1 MDRVDL
7 TGAAAALLRQLVG
20 THGPVMFH
28 QSGGCCDGSAPMCY
42 PQGELRIGESDVHLG
57 DLWVTGID
65 AVPVWMPGPQYEHW
79 SEDGLAAVSGDLSE
93 NVSVTGFD
101 ERTVRVGDVW
111 AWGDA
116 LVQVTKPR
124 SPCFKLAMKTGRKQI
139 IAEMIRNGRS
149 GWYLRVL
156 RPGEVPTDG
165 ELTLVESDPIEPT
178 IAELN
183 EARYAR

>member
-1 MDRVDL
+1 MRVNGVFVGKPSVLGTVRDEPVYSAIAKARVEAERVKLGEINLDGDDQADRRV
-7 TGAAAALLRQLVG
+7 
-20 THGPVMFH
+20 HGGPDMAVYV
-28 QSGGCCDGSAPMCY
+28 Y
-42 PQGELRIGESDVHLG
+42 PAEH
-57 DLWVTGID
+57 
-65 AVPVWMPGPQYEHW
+65 YEQW
-79 SEDGLAAVSGDLSE
+79 SEDGLAAVPGDLGE
-93 NVSVTGFD
+93 NVSVTGID

-165 ELTLVESDPIEPT
+165 ELTLVETDPIEPT

-183 EARYAR
+183 GARYAR